1 VFAKLEVQV
10 DDKYLTIWY
19 RSMILFR
26 MWIGGDGQPF
36 GRVYP
41 DRLDMSEQQ
50 PPMSGTKRLEVHL
63 LTKKKDEYHPMALP
77 RLISQRLEDE
87 TVVKPEER
95 RRTPSSGSSS
105 GPLIDSHAV
114 SNVLNA
120 VLDSELVHA
129 GNDDKNLRALES
141 RRIAIE
147 EHVGIGSVAAV
158 RANFTRGSYGDPE
171 TLLQTR
177 LTWLTRNEPE
187 RLRKMIEDSKGGT
200 C

>member
-1 VFAKLEVQV
+1 MFAKLEVQV

-26 MWIGGDGQPF
+26 MWIGEGGQPF

-41 DRLDMSEQQ
+41 ERLDMSEQQ

-63 LTKKKDEYHPMALP
+63 LTKQKDDYHPMALP
-77 RLISQRLEDE
+77 RLIAQRLEDD

-95 RRTPSSGSSS
+95 KRAYSSGSSS
-105 GPLIDSHAV
+105 GPLIDNHAV
-114 SNVLNA
+114 SNVLNQ

-129 GNDDKNLRALES
+129 GNEDKNLRALES

-158 RANFTRGSYGDPE
+158 RANFTRGRYGDPE
-171 TLLQTR
+171 ELIATR
-177 LTWLTRNEPE
+177 LSWLTRHEPE
-187 RLRKMIEDSKGGT
+187 RLRKMIEESKGGT
-200 C
+200 V